1 MKLITFEKSA
11 RKNIFDFLGKT
22 TDQDGY
28 LVEKN
33 DPHQRV
39 LTQEGEEIHESQ
51 FGGVRKGSEIFFK
64 SDIVS
69 LINLYDALNS

>member
-11 RKNIFDFLGKT
+11 RRHVLDFLGKT

-28 LVEKN
+28 IVEKDN
-33 DPHQRV
+33 PHQRV
-39 LTQEGEEIHESQ
+39 LTQEGEEIHESK

-69 LINLYDALNS
+69 LINLYDAMNV